1 MVAATHE
8 TSGETGAVP
17 MHSMGTVT
25 ESLAALIGADT
36 AMITTARM
44 ATLRRRPDSLKAA
57 GGIPLCVFSFDQPA
71 GASPIRL

>member
-17 MHSMGTVT
+17 MHSTDTVT
-25 ESLAALIGADT
+25 ESLAALIGAEAT
-36 AMITTARM
+36 MITTTQM

-57 GGIPLCVFSFDQPA
+57 G
-71 GASPIRL
+71 